1 VEKRRLVT
9 NAGQSLML
17 LSTEP
22 EGQDFW
28 LRPGESLEMRAEVK
42 SELGDFEL
50 VEEPEG
56 LSAYPSEGMGY
67 ISVWANDTLLQCGY
81 QRPKR

>member
-1 VEKRRLVT
+1 VEKRKLVT
-9 NAGQSLML
+9 NTRQSLMM

-42 SELGDFEL
+42 SELVDFEL
-50 VEEPEG
+50 VEKPEG
-56 LSAYPSEGMGY
+56 VSAYPSEGMGY
-67 ISVWANDTLLQCGY
+67 ISVWANGTLLQCGY
-81 QRPKR
+81 QRPER